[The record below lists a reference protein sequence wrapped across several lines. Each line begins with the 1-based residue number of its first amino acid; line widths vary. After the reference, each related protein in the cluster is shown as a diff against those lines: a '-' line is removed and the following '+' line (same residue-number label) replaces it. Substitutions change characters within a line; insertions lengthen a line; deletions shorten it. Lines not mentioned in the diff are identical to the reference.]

1 MLLLRS
7 EAQARKRVVY
17 FLTVFTITG
26 LGSMCIC
33 WAPCQL
39 ASLLWSCRYDCFC
52 LFIDFLLGYLFA
64 IFESKKIHRGDWT
77 IITTAERDHLHALP
91 MVFYTIQVSG
101 LCVNSLIDN
110 ACMSSTAVIVLYA

>member
-33 WAPCQL
+33 PCQL
-39 ASLLWSCRYDCFC
+39 ISLLWSCRYDCFC

-64 IFESKKIHRGDWT
+64 IYESIRIHRGDWT
-77 IITTAERDHLHALP
+77 ITTTAERDHLHAFP

-110 ACMSSTAVIVLYA
+110 TCMSSTAVIVLYA